1 VSKKVKSKVRYKAVS
16 PALNAMAAPTQ
27 ISAVR
32 SSLGLENVSGDLYFI
47 KVEQL
52 VPYKSQARK
61 VFDQD
66 EIDALAKTIKEHGIR
81 QPLTVIKAL
90 GESDTKYQVI
100 SGERRLRAAIQ
111 VGLSKVPC
119 IVLQDASKANEIALI
134 ENLHRKDLHP
144 IELADAYNDLLGGG
158 FFSSQQEI
166 AEKLSLKKSVV
177 SETLKLATLPVE
189 IKEYVLSN
197 NIVSRDLFRKLLTL
211 ENLEDMKSF
220 LKITKPQITSEKV
233 RTMKSAS
240 ILRITL
246 SEGVYTIQKKAM
258 NVLNQEQKKLL
269 KEKLLEI
276 ITQLS

>member
-1 VSKKVKSKVRYKAVS
+1 MSKKVKTKVHYKAVS

-27 ISAVR
+27 ISSVR
-32 SSLGLENVSGDLYFI
+32 TSLGLETVSGDLYSI

-52 VPYKSQARK
+52 MPYKSQARK
-61 VFDQD
+61 IFDQD

-81 QPLTVIKAL
+81 QPLTVIKTS
-90 GESDTKYQVI
+90 GEDDFKYQVI

-111 VGLSKVPC
+111 AGLSKVPC

-144 IELADAYNDLLGGG
+144 IELADAYNDLLGSG

-166 AEKLSLKKSVV
+166 AEKLSLKKSVI
-177 SETLKLATLPVE
+177 SETLKLATLPME
-189 IKEYVLSN
+189 IKEHVLSN
-197 NIVSRDLFRKLLTL
+197 KIISRDLFRKLLTL
-211 ENLEDMKSF
+211 ENIEDMKSF
-220 LKITKPQITSEKV
+220 LKISKPQITSEKV
-233 RTMKSAS
+233 RAMKSAS

-246 SEGVYTIQKKAM
+246 SEGVYNIQKKAM

-276 ITQLS
+276 IKQLS

>member
-1 VSKKVKSKVRYKAVS
+1 MSKKGKSKIRYKAVS
-16 PALNAMAAPTQ
+16 PALNAMAAPSQ
-27 ISAVR
+27 ISSVR
-32 SSLGLENVSGDLYFI
+32 SSLGLENVSGDLYSI
-47 KVEQL
+47 KIEQL
-52 VPYKSQARK
+52 IPYRRQARK

-81 QPLTVIKAL
+81 QPLTVIKAS
-90 GESDTKYQVI
+90 EEYDSKYQVI

-144 IELADAYNDLLGGG
+144 IELADAYNDLLGSG
-158 FFSSQQEI
+158 FFASQQEI

-177 SETLKLATLPVE
+177 SETLKLATLPTE
-189 IKEYVLSN
+189 IKKHLLSN
-197 NIVSRDLFRKLLTL
+197 NTVSRDLFRKLLAL
-211 ENLEDMKSF
+211 ESIEEMKSF
-220 LKITKPQITSEKV
+220 LKISKPQIASEKV

-246 SEGVYTIQKKAM
+246 SEGVYNIQKKAM

-276 ITQLS
+276 VEQLS